1 MKTLPKVYGFIPVI
15 LALLWAVPALIL
27 NEFNTGVVILELCI
41 LAATYIA
48 YAHPGIFSF
57 MPRRDR
63 KITSR
68 AMA

>member
-1 MKTLPKVYGFIPVI
+1 
-15 LALLWAVPALIL
+15 L
-27 NEFNTGVVILELCI
+27 NEFNTNVVILELCI

-63 KITSR
+63 KITPR